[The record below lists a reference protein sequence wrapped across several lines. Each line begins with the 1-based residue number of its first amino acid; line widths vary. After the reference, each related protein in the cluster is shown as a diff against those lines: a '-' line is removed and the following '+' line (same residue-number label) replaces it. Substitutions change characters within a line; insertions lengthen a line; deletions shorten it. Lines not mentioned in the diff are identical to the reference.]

1 MNIDQ
6 LENIVEI
13 AKTGSLTV
21 AARNRNITISALSQS
36 LSQLERELELLLF
49 NRSRSGTFPTSEGSI
64 IIKNANEVLMKL
76 EELKEN
82 AQSITD
88 TLSGQL
94 RIGNEAGLMPLLM
107 DIISELKFIYPNI
120 QFLLLETNPEEII
133 NKILN
138 QEIDIGMVSLP
149 ENNKRNTKDLIYE
162 KVTEGNL
169 VIGAN
174 KKSTIAS
181 KKSLTLEE
189 LKNYPIALFND
200 EYTTQFIDDYVESYG
215 PLEVFLTTNN
225 LDSLRKV
232 LSKNLA
238 LMLGIDYSFKIDNL
252 FIPNSGIVTVDLAL
266 DKKYQKHHP
275 DFYIVRLKQKH
286 YSKISSMIV
295 KKVKKAMS
303 LL

>member
-94 RIGNEAGLMPLLM
+94 RIGNEAGL
-107 DIISELKFIYPNI
+107 
-120 QFLLLETNPEEII
+120 
-133 NKILN
+133 
-138 QEIDIGMVSLP
+138 
-149 ENNKRNTKDLIYE
+149 
-162 KVTEGNL
+162 
-169 VIGAN
+169 
-174 KKSTIAS
+174 
-181 KKSLTLEE
+181 
-189 LKNYPIALFND
+189 
-200 EYTTQFIDDYVESYG
+200 
-215 PLEVFLTTNN
+215 
-225 LDSLRKV
+225 
-232 LSKNLA
+232 
-238 LMLGIDYSFKIDNL
+238 
-252 FIPNSGIVTVDLAL
+252 
-266 DKKYQKHHP
+266 
-275 DFYIVRLKQKH
+275 
-286 YSKISSMIV
+286 
-295 KKVKKAMS
+295 
-303 LL
+303 